1 MIMWPPPQ
9 YRERCYNPQSSLPH
23 STSGTDFCHHRFSW
37 LVLELG
43 INVIVENVL
52 TSFTQDTVGAS
63 AGPFHCCVLFHG
75 AFTPWCFHPS
85 HRSFQFLL
93 ISPSEHPCIS
103 LFGIYIDTFLRIYPG
118 VEFLG
123 HRCMLNFI
131 RNCQFSKM
139 DKTYSHYLIPAMHG
153 SSSCSISLFILGIF
167 CLFNFIHSGGWEWYI
182 VVIFISISLI
192 IVNDVEPI
200 FLCLLVI
207 CHFRNVQIFCL
218 FKKKKKICL
227 LISYYQVA
235 SVLDFYFDHKTFVR
249 YSYHKYFLWVWSLHF
264 HFMNGLFWRIPVFNF
279 DEIQFIIFLWLMLL
293 CPKKF

>member
-1 MIMWPPPQ
+1 MWPPPQ

-23 STSGTDFCHHRFSW
+23 STPGTDFCHHRFTW

-43 INVIVENVL
+43 INVIENVL

-63 AGPFHCCVLFHG
+63 AGPFHCCMLFHG
-75 AFTPWCFHPS
+75 AFTPWRFHPS

-139 DKTYSHYLIPAMHG
+139 DKTYSHYLIPATHG

-218 FKKKKKICL
+218 FFKKKKRFVYWF
-227 LISYYQVA
+227 LIIKLHQFLIFILITKPLSDIVTTNIFSEFEVCIFILCMVSFEEYQ
-235 SVLDFYFDHKTFVR
+235 
-249 YSYHKYFLWVWSLHF
+249 SL
-264 HFMNGLFWRIPVFNF
+264 I
-279 DEIQFIIFLWLMLL
+279 LM
-293 CPKKF
+293 KSNS